1 MANMK
6 TTMNAFWAKAKKKPD
21 PLTSVALTIP
31 VFLIYHLCIVQVST
45 RSRVDLVSEQLL
57 AWLKENHAV
66 YVVAALTLA
75 LGLAIV
81 TWVEER
87 RGALSPVP
95 LRNVVLEGLVVS
107 AAVLGVLAVAPHYYM
122 RTTEPAT
129 THVPGVLEAVVVAA
143 GTGLHQEVVFR
154 AVLVTLLGG
163 LLATVF
169 RVSKRFALGVAVM
182 LSSITFALTHNYG
195 VHGEPFVPVLAAY
208 QMLLGALFAGVYLLR
223 GFAVAVYAHFF
234 FEIGVRFFRA

>member
-6 TTMNAFWAKAKKKPD
+6 ATMNAVWAKMKKRPD

-45 RSRVDLVSEQLL
+45 RSRVDLISDQLL
-57 AWLKENHAV
+57 TWLQANHAV

-95 LRNVVLEGLVVS
+95 LRKVVLEGLVLS
-107 AAVLGVLAVAPHYYM
+107 AAVLAVLAAAPRHYM

-129 THVPGVLEAVVVAA
+129 TEVPGVLEAVVVAA

-163 LLATVF
+163 LLAMVF
-169 RVSKRFALGVAVM
+169 RVSKKVALGVAVT

-195 VHGEPFVPVLAAY
+195 AHGEPFVPVLAAY
-208 QMLLGALFAGVYLLR
+208 QMLLGGLFAGVYLLR